1 MSDTSN
7 HSVPGYQVVAVLHEG
22 GRAVVL
28 RCIRLADSQPVV
40 LKRHASDRTTP
51 EDFAR
56 LQREANLL
64 RDLGGVGTPRVVDFC
79 YLNGHWTIVS
89 QDMGGVSLQ
98 KLHSNGPLDIKAILD
113 IAIKACDV
121 LTSMHARGVI
131 HKDINP
137 ANIVINDNRQDL
149 QLIDFDIATRL
160 DKEQAFVTNQGL
172 EGTIAYISPEQ
183 TGRMNRPVDS
193 RADLYALGV
202 TLFELLTRQLPFSGQ
217 TPLEIIHGHIAITPT
232 TPKELK
238 PAIPALLSRII
249 MKLLEKEPSAR
260 YQSALGLK
268 HDLRRCL
275 QDLDEFTDIPL
286 GQGDPKGRFEIP
298 RKLYGREAEVAQLLS
313 AFDHAATGSTGLL
326 LVKGSSGIGKSMVV
340 AEIKKPIAA
349 KRGNFIA
356 GKFDQYQQ
364 NQPYL
369 PFVQA
374 FRSLVRTFLA
384 SSPDELAWWRARI
397 ERALGDSPQVIADM
411 VPELGTLLGVLKPV
425 RPLPP
430 LETTNRFR
438 LVFEAFAR
446 AVSPRE
452 HPLVLFIDDLQWADG
467 ASLSL
472 IEILAAESEQQALL
486 VIGAFRDNEVNDTHP
501 LQDALRR
508 LAVRGVEPQVLQVR
522 PLSMPD
528 VSQLVADTLAKA
540 PAAVQDLASLALHKT
555 GGNPFFLAQF
565 LELLYT
571 RGLISFDLQSL
582 QFCYDMQAIAE
593 VSIADNV
600 VDIVL
605 AKLRRLAPEALQAIS
620 YAACIGSEFKLAVL
634 AACLNRSLQDTA
646 ASLQQA
652 MQQDAIIPLD
662 AAYRLFEAAAP
673 LIEVRYRFSH
683 DRIQQASIKLLSEA
697 ELIAAHLIIG
707 RRLKHQPIGSADI
720 FSSVSHLYAARELL
734 ETEETLDLA
743 TLCLAAGKQAV
754 SGAAYEPAFRLFEI
768 GLAVLGEDAWS
779 KQPVLTMELHSH
791 CVQISHPANLI
802 DDMNRHYG
810 ELVAKCKDPHDYFA
824 ATRAVIDSLSQRAKH
839 ADAISLSLSALAE
852 RGIKVRRSVS
862 SFGALKAII
871 ATMWVLPLR
880 SLPSLAQMKAVSDPQ
895 LLHDMALIDEALPS
909 AFFQDPN
916 IFAVMCLKSVRMMA
930 RDGISEDGV
939 IALTVYAMIR
949 AGAFHDYKGAEVVV
963 QAAIE
968 IAKAFGFRRG
978 MLRAICIGLA
988 FNEGWLHP
996 IRSNTPRL
1004 EDLAQDFIAMGD
1016 LEFACLAYAGCLT
1029 TRILTWE
1036 HLGNLVEGGR
1046 SWSKVAK
1053 RSNQVEARRIIA
1065 VFTQFVANL
1074 MGFAADP
1081 YSLTGEFMDEAEL
1094 LKDAYEAHDLVAYGA
1109 GLALKGA
1116 LAAYYGNYPAAAVLL
1131 KQAVSYRRAIETLP
1145 PVYPQL
1151 RIVYAAVAM
1160 AAEKPGRVKAY
1171 LSVFL
1176 RLKDYLFV
1184 RRISKLNPLSFAWG
1198 KYLVEAEI
1206 ARLLRLP
1213 SKAIA
1218 SFERARNLAAESQ
1231 YLSAQ
1236 AFVLER
1242 TARYA
1247 FEIGNQ
1253 AYGIAMLVD
1262 ARKCYADWGANGK
1275 ATQLAAELRERGVKD
1290 AVSASNGPIQTW
1302 KSGGSLKSSS
1312 SKSTFKIDSE
1322 LDLESLL
1329 KAFQVISGQLDLN
1342 TLAAD
1347 LMRVIL
1353 QNAGADH
1360 GFVILVEPA
1369 GLFSRVSGVVDGE
1382 IEISV
1387 ARKALIDM
1395 SHELPLSIV
1404 NYVKHAAEPFVLDQA
1419 NTLSGFD
1426 KDPYLA
1432 TVKPRSIACLPIA
1445 QQGELM
1451 GVLYLENRL
1460 VAGAFRPDKV
1470 HLLALLAAQ
1479 GAISL
1484 RNTYFVTEVAHR
1496 ARLENDL
1503 EAARAV
1509 QDALLPGVGSIPGF
1523 NIETFYQPADQTGGD
1538 WYDFHYDP
1546 VARRAFFQ
1554 IGDVVGHGVP
1564 SALVTGAVC
1573 GATSSF
1579 HYVMSKSGELSLNET
1594 VALWVGAGDHAVSAT
1609 GSRVGRGMSMFFV
1622 AVEIDQGRAAF
1633 ANAGHRHV
1641 LHIQGGDVHTLL
1653 ASGNP
1658 LGSDSLPRIHSTM
1671 ILPGDRLFFYTDGLI
1686 ESADPSKRTHGN
1698 LRRIMKILARGET
1711 LAQTKELILAEWRK
1725 TRGEGKRLDDCA
1737 FMLVEAGSKVTPVR
1751 S

>member
-1 MSDTSN
+1 MSDVSN
-7 HSVPGYQVVAVLHEG
+7 HSVPGYQVAAVLHEG
-22 GRAVVL
+22 ERAVVL
-28 RCIRLADSQPVV
+28 RCIRLADAQPTV
-40 LKRHASDRTTP
+40 LKRLASDHATP

-64 RDLGGVGTPRVVDFC
+64 RELGGIGTPRVIDFC
-79 YLNGHWTIVS
+79 YLSGHWTIVS
-89 QDMGGVSLQ
+89 QDIGGMSLQ
-98 KLHSNGPLDIKAILD
+98 KLLTNGPLDTKAILD

-121 LTSMHARGVI
+121 LTSIHARGVI

-137 ANIVINDNRQDL
+137 ANIVISGHRQDL

-202 TLFELLTRQLPFSGQ
+202 TLFELLTGQLPFSGN
-217 TPLEIIHGHIAITPT
+217 TPLEIIHGHIAITPPA
-232 TPKELK
+232 PKDLRPE
-238 PAIPALLSRII
+238 IPVLLSRIV

-275 QDLDEFTDIPL
+275 QGQNQFIDTPL
-286 GQGDPKGRFEIP
+286 GLGDPKGRFEIP
-298 RKLYGREAEVAQLLS
+298 RKLYGREAEVALMLS
-313 AFDHAATGSTGLL
+313 AFDHASTGRTGLL

-349 KRGNFIA
+349 RRGNFIA

-369 PFVQA
+369 AFVQA

-411 VPELGTLLGVLKPV
+411 VPELGTLLGVIMPA

-446 AVSPRE
+446 AVSPTE

-486 VIGAFRDNEVNDTHP
+486 VIGAFRDNEVNETHP
-501 LQDALRR
+501 LQEALRR

-528 VSQLVADTLAKA
+528 VSQLVADTLARS
-540 PAAVQDLASLALHKT
+540 PATVQDLAGLALHKT

-571 RGLISFDLQSL
+571 RGLISFDLPSL
-582 QFCYDMQAIAE
+582 QFSYDIQAIAE

-605 AKLRRLAPEALQAIS
+605 VKLRRLAPEALQAIS
-620 YAACIGSEFKLAVL
+620 YAACIGSEFRLGVL
-634 AACLNRSLQDTA
+634 AACLDRSLQDTA
-646 ASLQQA
+646 ASLQEA

-662 AAYRLFEAAAP
+662 AAYRLFEGAAP
-673 LIEVRYRFSH
+673 PVEVRYRFSH
-683 DRIQQASIKLLSEA
+683 DRIQQASIKLMSEA

-707 RRLKHQPIGSADI
+707 RRLKHQPSGSADI
-720 FSSVSHLYAARELL
+720 FSAVSHLYAARELL
-734 ETEETLDLA
+734 DASETLDLA
-743 TLCLAAGKQAV
+743 TLCLASGKQAV
-754 SGAAYEPAFRLFEI
+754 SGGAYEPAFRLFEI
-768 GLAVLGEDAWS
+768 GLAVLGEDAWG
-779 KQPVLTMELHSH
+779 KQSSLTMELHSQ

-802 DDMNRHYG
+802 NDMNRHYS

-839 ADAISLSLSALAE
+839 AEAISLSLNALAQ
-852 RGIKVRRSVS
+852 RGIRVRRSVS
-862 SFGALKAII
+862 TFDALKAII

-880 SLPSLAQMKAVSDPQ
+880 SLPRLAQMKAASDPQ
-895 LLHDMALIDEALPS
+895 LLHNMALIDEALPS

-949 AGAFHDYKGAEVVV
+949 AGAFHDYKGAEVLV
-963 QAAIE
+963 QAAIK

-988 FNEGWLHP
+988 FNDGWLHP
-996 IRSNTPRL
+996 IKSDTPRL
-1004 EDLAQDFIAMGD
+1004 EYLAQDFIAMGD

-1046 SWSKVAK
+1046 SWSKVAR
-1053 RSNQVEARRIIA
+1053 RSNQVESGRIIA
-1065 VFTQFVANL
+1065 VFTQFAANL
-1074 MGFAADP
+1074 MGLAADP
-1081 YSLTGEFMDEAEL
+1081 NRLTGEFMDEDEL

-1109 GLALKGA
+1109 GLALKGEVI
-1116 LAAYYGNYPAAAVLL
+1116 AYFGDYPAAAAIL
-1131 KQAVSYRRAIETLP
+1131 KQAVSYRRAAETLA

-1151 RIVYAAVAM
+1151 RIVHGAVAM
-1160 AAEKPGRVKAY
+1160 AAKKPGALSAY
-1171 LSVFL
+1171 LGVFL
-1176 RLKDYLFV
+1176 QLKDYFFV

-1198 KYLVEAEI
+1198 KYLMQAEM

-1213 SKAIA
+1213 GRAIA
-1218 SFERARNLAAESQ
+1218 AFERARDLAAQSQ

-1253 AYGIAMLVD
+1253 AYGISMLVD
-1262 ARKCYADWGANGK
+1262 ARKAYADWGANGK
-1275 ATQLAAELRERGVKD
+1275 VAQLAAELRERGVKD
-1290 AVSASNGPIQTW
+1290 AVSAPPGSFQTW
-1302 KSGGSLKSSS
+1302 KRGGSLKSSS
-1312 SKSTFKIDSE
+1312 SMNTFKIDSE

-1329 KAFQVISGQLDLN
+1329 KAFQVISGRLDLN
-1342 TLAAD
+1342 ELAAD

-1360 GFVILVEPA
+1360 GSIILVEPS
-1369 GLFSRVSGVVDGE
+1369 GLFSRVSGIVDRG
-1382 IEISV
+1382 IDISV
-1387 ARKALIDM
+1387 ARNALIDM
-1395 SHELPLSIV
+1395 SHDLPVSIV
-1404 NYVKHAAEPFVLDQA
+1404 NYVKHTAEPFVLDQVSA
-1419 NTLSGFD
+1419 LSGFD

-1432 TVKPRSIACLPIA
+1432 AVKPRSIACLPIA

-1470 HLLALLAAQ
+1470 HLLAMLAAQ

-1484 RNTYFVTEVAHR
+1484 RNTYYVSEVAHR

-1503 EAARAV
+1503 EAARTV
-1509 QDALLPGVGSIPGF
+1509 QDALLPDMGSVPGF
-1523 NIETFYQPADQTGGD
+1523 SIETFYQPADQTGGD
-1538 WYDFHYDP
+1538 WYNFHYDP

-1573 GATSSF
+1573 GAMSSF
-1579 HYVMSKSGELSLNET
+1579 HYIMSKSGELSLNET
-1594 VALWVGAGDHAVSAT
+1594 VALWVGAGDHAVRAT

-1622 AVEIDQGRAAF
+1622 AIDIDRGCAAF

-1641 LHIQGGDVHTLL
+1641 IHIQGSDVHSLL
-1653 ASGNP
+1653 AAGNP
-1658 LGSDSLPRIHSTM
+1658 LGNDSPPSIHTTM

-1686 ESADPSKRTHGN
+1686 ECDDPSKRTHGN
-1698 LRRIMKILARGET
+1698 LRRIMKILAGGET
-1711 LAQTKELILAEWRK
+1711 LAQTKELILAEWRN
-1725 TRGEGKRLDDCA
+1725 TRGEGQMQDDCA
-1737 FMLVEAGSKVTPVR
+1737 FMLIEAGRETTPLGT
-1751 S
+1751 